1 MVPFSVHHSAVRR
14 HIPGPGAEICFRFQ
28 FIALLFGVIYLDQE
42 LRYVSVFSLLR
53 CCSASYTWARSWD
66 MFPFSVHRSAVR
78 RHIPGPGAEICFRF
92 QFIALLFGV
101 IYLGQELRYVSV
113 FSSLRCCSASYT
125 WARSWDMFPFS
136 VHCAAV
142 RRHIPGPGAEIC
154 FRFQFIALLF
164 GVIYLDQEL
173 RYVSVFS
180 SLRCCSASYTW
191 ARSWDMFPFSVHC
204 AAVRRHIPGPGAEIC
219 FRFQFIALLFGV
231 IYLGQEWDMFP
242 FSVHCAAVRRHIPGP
257 GAEPGGSDEH
267 QRRPLPLPHQHDLP
281 ERLQCR
287 QRECWTCLHNH
298 DFDIKHI
305 YLSHITHSYWIV
317 FTGEDKVENVQCAF
331 MLTLAFKD

>member
-1 MVPFSVHHSAVRR
+1 MVPFSVHH
-14 HIPGPGAEICFRFQ
+14 
-28 FIALLFGVIYLDQE
+28 
-42 LRYVSVFSLLR
+42 
-53 CCSASYTWARSWD
+53 
-66 MFPFSVHRSAVR
+66 SAVR

-113 FSSLRCCSASYT
+113 FSSSLCCSASYT

-136 VHCAAV
+136 VH
-142 RRHIPGPGAEIC
+142 
-154 FRFQFIALLF
+154 
-164 GVIYLDQEL
+164 
-173 RYVSVFS
+173 
-180 SLRCCSASYTW
+180 
-191 ARSWDMFPFSVHC
+191 RS
-204 AAVRRHIPGPGAEIC
+204 
-219 FRFQFIALLFGV
+219 
-231 IYLGQEWDMFP
+231 
-242 FSVHCAAVRRHIPGP
+242 AVRRHIPGP

-317 FTGEDKVENVQCAF
+317 FTGEDKVENVQCAI
-331 MLTLAFKD
+331 MLSLASKD